1 MSYIPF
7 LLKITKQAGDLIL
20 KKSKT
25 GYKIEEK
32 AKNDLVT
39 EVDRLSEKLITKA
52 IKSAYPTHAILAEE
66 SYFLN
71 KEKASKSLEKAEYIW
86 IIDPLD
92 GTTNFV
98 KNLPFYA
105 VSIALFKRTGSKK
118 SKNFEYLEGELLAG
132 AVYIPR
138 LKEMYYAEKG
148 KGAFMNGKKIQTSKT
163 SKLEKSVLATG
174 FHLKGAMRNIP
185 YFEKIVGHCRA
196 VRRFGASAIDIA
208 YTAAGNFDGY
218 WEFNVKAWDIAAGLL
233 IASEAGA
240 KISDTNGNQI
250 DLFGEDVFVS
260 NKKIHNEL
268 VNIFRTV

>member
-1 MSYIPF
+1 MSYLPF
-7 LLKITKQAGDLIL
+7 LLKTIKQTGNLIL

-25 GYKIEEK
+25 SYKIKEK

-39 EVDRLSEKLITKA
+39 ELDHLSENLITKA
-52 IKSAYPTHAILAEE
+52 IKSVYPDHAILGEE

-71 KEKASKSLEKAEYIW
+71 KNKVSKEIEKSKYIW
-86 IIDPLD
+86 IIDPID

-98 KNLPFYA
+98 RGLPFYA
-105 VSIALFKRTGSKK
+105 VSIALFKKTNTKK

-132 AVYIPR
+132 AVYAPR
-138 LKEMYYAEKG
+138 LEELYYAEKG
-148 KGAFMNGKKIQTSKT
+148 KGAFMNGEKIQISKI

-196 VRRFGASAIDIA
+196 VRRFGASAIDIV
-208 YTAAGNFDGY
+208 YTAAGKFDGY
-218 WEFNVKAWDIAAGLL
+218 WEFGIKAWDIAAGLL

-240 KISDTNGNQI
+240 KISDTNGNPV
-250 DLFGEDVFVS
+250 DLFGQDVLVS
-260 NKKIHNEL
+260 NGKIHTEL
-268 VNIFRTV
+268 VKIFRTV